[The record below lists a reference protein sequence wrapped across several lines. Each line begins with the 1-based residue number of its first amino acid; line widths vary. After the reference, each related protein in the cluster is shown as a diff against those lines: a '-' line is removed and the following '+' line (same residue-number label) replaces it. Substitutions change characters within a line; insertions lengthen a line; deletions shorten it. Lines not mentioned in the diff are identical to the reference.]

1 MCFGKTVGVDPDCGM
16 CVVMYGKHSP
26 VFVSWYFD
34 SQCPQG

>member
-1 MCFGKTVGVDPDCGM
+1 MCFGKTVGVDPDC
-16 CVVMYGKHSP
+16 VFVMYGKHSP